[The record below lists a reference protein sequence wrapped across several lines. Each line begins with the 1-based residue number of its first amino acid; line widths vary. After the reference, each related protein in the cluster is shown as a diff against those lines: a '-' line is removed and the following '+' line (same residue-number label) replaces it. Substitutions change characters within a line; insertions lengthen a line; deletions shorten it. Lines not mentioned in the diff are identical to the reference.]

1 MEQITTQALDMI
13 FENDTLKSKVKQKV
27 GPYVLGGLTFNLI
40 LLGLLLYIA
49 YKLSVVQSH
58 IVAHTRTFSL

>member
-40 LLGLLLYIA
+40 LLGLLMYIA
-49 YKLSVVQSH
+49 YKLSVLQSH
-58 IVAHTRTFSL
+58 IVAHARTVSL